1 MRKFKLFFY
10 PIYLLTII
18 LVLYYS
24 FDILSNMD
32 SYKER
37 IDITFAL
44 KKLPIYLMVS
54 FIFLTLLMITEFVVE
69 NYQIIKL
76 KSKLKKAEDE
86 VTKYKAKLYDRSE
99 EQASRLPQ
107 IEEEEADDGDDD
119 DEWIF

>member
-1 MRKFKLFFY
+1 
-10 PIYLLTII
+10 
-18 LVLYYS
+18 
-24 FDILSNMD
+24 MD

-107 IEEEEADDGDDD
+107 IEEEDADDGDDD
-119 DEWIF
+119 DE